1 MTTRESQAAYVLE
14 GLLRCDYCG
23 NSLNLDTTNKFDD
36 LVYQC
41 AACADDRSF
50 PTMPASELE
59 YFILGEVTNAV
70 MSSSNSRTLT
80 QALAEAAG
88 ELPDYAPEM
97 LRDPVNH
104 REKVR
109 AIAIDP
115 AIYTFPENVPQTRA
129 LLSKLIG
136 HIDLRKEEAVV
147 HYALPLPQ
155 DSALPGS
162 YRQHLGL
169 TSEQLG

>member
-23 NSLNLDTTNKFDD
+23 NSLHLHATDKFDD

-41 AACADDRSF
+41 VACAADRSF
-50 PTMPASELE
+50 PAMPASEME
-59 YFILGEVTNAV
+59 IWILSEVTNAV
-70 MSSSNSRTLT
+70 MSSSNTRTLT

-104 REKVR
+104 PEKVR

-115 AIYTFPENVPQTRA
+115 AIYTIPENVPQTRA
-129 LLSKLIG
+129 LLSKLISR
-136 HIDLRKEEAVV
+136 IDLGKEEAVV
-147 HYALPLPQ
+147 HYVLPLPQ
-155 DSALPGS
+155 DSSLPGS
-162 YRQHLGL
+162 YRQHLRL
-169 TSEQLG
+169 TSEQLE